1 MEETEVVFV
10 NEIDVM
16 EGFQFPYIGQLIL
29 RDILVPKYCCKVVN
43 NKILMDE
50 NIIPENS
57 SMLDKVT
64 IMAKYI
70 ADCRPKIVD
79 FYTVCDTFPLTIF
92 MAQLIRKWCPD
103 ATIVFGGP
111 QASLLI
117 EESLTLL
124 SCVDIIAYTEGER
137 VIEDLVAAILEHRNL
152 DNIPGIAYLEHGEV
166 RVNQSPKLIEAE
178 ELHRYFVKDFFP
190 YRIEKYNEI
199 RLEGGRGCP
208 FNCSFCSTS
217 LFWKRMARMKP
228 INDLI
233 SEIKYYIG
241 KYGVKRYGMVHDLF
255 TSNKKYVLALCEK
268 MQEEGLDIEW
278 SCSVRLDTID
288 EEMIEKMAN
297 ARCNAMYIGI
307 ETGSERMQKIL
318 HKNLDLN
325 RIGLIAEACKKN
337 RVAITF
343 SFIMG
348 FPDETIQDFRDT
360 VKWIERL
367 MLFNCVKN
375 EIQLH
380 MFSPYPATEETNK
393 IKNILVFP
401 DNRNYLP
408 IIQRNCLFRET
419 EEIIE
424 KYPQLCSAYM
434 DFSTEVRTKYR
445 CFPNFIEMIMQAKA
459 TFIFSISYL
468 ILQYGLIAIY
478 DNFSEQIERDLSE
491 LQKDMLD
498 ADRYNRTIIK
508 VVENIV
514 SMLFKDM
521 KGVEKRIY
529 RYEHIFGK
537 IVLSQQK
544 TFCIVKTEIDLKQA
558 REQQKIVRKNKRYI
572 FFGGNLKAEMLEIEN
587 DEYEKNVTQALKE
600 SGYLQMR
607 EF

>member
-10 NEIDVM
+10 NEVDVM

-29 RDILVPKYCCKVVN
+29 RDILIPKYCCKIVN
-43 NKILMDE
+43 NKILMEE
-50 NIIPENS
+50 NVIPQNS

-70 ADCRPKIVD
+70 VDCRPKIVD

-92 MAQLIRKWCPD
+92 MAQLVRKWCPN
-103 ATIVFGGP
+103 ATIIFAGP

-137 VIEDLVAAILEHRNL
+137 VVEDLVAAILEHRNL
-152 DNIPGIAYLEHGEV
+152 DNIPGIAYLEQGEV
-166 RVNQSPKLIEAE
+166 RVNQSPRLIGAK
-178 ELHRYFVKDFFP
+178 ELHRYFVKDFLP
-190 YRIEKYNEI
+190 YKIEEYNEI

-228 INDLI
+228 IDDSI
-233 SEIKYYIG
+233 SEIKYYIK
-241 KYGVKRYGMVHDLF
+241 KYGVKRYGMIHDLF
-255 TSNKKYVLALCEK
+255 TSSKKYVLAFCEK
-268 MQEEGLDIEW
+268 MQEEELDIEW

-288 EEMIEKMAN
+288 EEMIEKMAK
-297 ARCNAMYIGI
+297 AKCNAMYIGI
-307 ETGSERMQKIL
+307 ETGSKRMQKIL

-337 RVAITF
+337 NVAITF

-360 VKWIERL
+360 IRLIEKL
-367 MLFNCVKN
+367 VLFNCAKN

-393 IKNILVFP
+393 IKDILVFP
-401 DNRNYLP
+401 DNKNYLP
-408 IIQRNCLFRET
+408 IIQRNCLFQET

-434 DFSTEVRTKYR
+434 DFYTEVRTKYR
-445 CFPNFIEMIMQAKA
+445 GFPNFIEMVMQAKA
-459 TFIFSISYL
+459 TFVFSISYL
-468 ILQYGLIAIY
+468 ILQYGLILIY
-478 DNFSEQIERDLSE
+478 DKFSEKIERDLLE
-491 LQKDMLD
+491 MQNDILD
-498 ADRYNRTIIK
+498 ADMYNRTIIK
-508 VVENIV
+508 IVENIV
-514 SMLFKDM
+514 SMCFIDI
-521 KGVEKRIY
+521 KGVEKHIY
-529 RYEHIFGK
+529 QYEY
-537 IVLSQQK
+537 VLGEILLNQQK
-544 TFCIVKTEIDLKQA
+544 TFCIVETEIDLKQA
-558 REQQKIVRKNKRYI
+558 REHQKIVKKNKRYI
-572 FFGGNLKAEMLEIEN
+572 FFGGNLRVEILEIKN
-587 DEYEKNVTQALKE
+587 NEYENNVTRALKE
-600 SGYLQMR
+600 SGYNQIKEL
-607 EF
+607 